1 MAQRGRHRPSF
12 VRTVSSTIFARCL
25 SPTSVPDRLR
35 CAAGPSTPAADR
47 ADHRGTSAFRQ
58 RARTL
63 AARRDLKRA
72 YVTAAGLQSILASAR
87 HTVMIQDRRRVDRL
101 PIRTVYEL

>member
-35 CAAGPSTPAADR
+35 CAAGPSTPEADKAA
-47 ADHRGTSAFRQ
+47 HRGTAAFRQ
-58 RARTL
+58 RARMPAVRHHL
-63 AARRDLKRA
+63 ECA
-72 YVTAAGLQSILASAR
+72 YVTRADLQPILVSAG
-87 HTVMIQDRRRVDRL
+87 HTAMSRGRRRVDRL
-101 PIRTVYEL
+101 PIRTIYEL